1 MSWELSSFLPL
12 ASCRS
17 PSETDLLPTVD
28 PGGCWRCCC
37 FFCCWVFFLFVS
49 CYFCLFFLTIGV
61 HWIFFVLMHCEARES
76 FSRPMRSGMCA
87 IDGIVDWMVF
97 CMAGK
102 KNTHIWNICR
112 MHMKNFTG
120 NAHHIWIL
128 TEVKETRSMKRINQ
142 LRSIR
147 SYLPV
152 ILEKCF
158 VIRGQDVGEC

>member
-37 FFCCWVFFLFVS
+37 FFCCWVVFV
-49 CYFCLFFLTIGV
+49 CVVLFFSVFFNNRSTLNF
-61 HWIFFVLMHCEARES
+61 FFVLMHCEARES
-76 FSRPMRSGMCA
+76 FSRPMRSGMYA

-102 KNTHIWNICR
+102 KTRIYEIYVECIWRTSPEMHIISEYWWR
-112 MHMKNFTG
+112 
-120 NAHHIWIL
+120 W
-128 TEVKETRSMKRINQ
+128 KRLGRWRGSINWGQ
-142 LRSIR
+142 LDPT
-147 SYLPV
+147 YLLSWKSV
-152 ILEKCF
+152 S
-158 VIRGQDVGEC
+158 

>member
-37 FFCCWVFFLFVS
+37 FFCCWVFFVCVVLFLSVFFNNRS
-49 CYFCLFFLTIGV
+49 TLNFFCLNALWSEGEFLSTYEVRDVCYRWHRWLDG
-61 HWIFFVLMHCEARES
+61 FLYGRE
-76 FSRPMRSGMCA
+76 
-87 IDGIVDWMVF
+87 
-97 CMAGK
+97 